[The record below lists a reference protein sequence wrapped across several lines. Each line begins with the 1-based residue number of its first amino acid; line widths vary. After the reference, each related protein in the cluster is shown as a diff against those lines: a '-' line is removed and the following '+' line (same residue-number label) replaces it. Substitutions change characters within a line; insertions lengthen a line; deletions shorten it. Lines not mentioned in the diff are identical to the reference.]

1 VSATSTESAV
11 PLIECRGLSAGYGPL
26 AAIRDVDL
34 HVMPGEVVAL
44 IGRNGAGKS
53 STLLA
58 LSGALSPKEG
68 EVRWNGD
75 VTTAPLHTRCKVGL
89 SYLTEERS
97 IIMNMSAADNL
108 RLGGVASSDAVALFP
123 ELEPLLKRTAGLMS
137 GGEQQ
142 MLALA
147 RALGRRHRVLLADEL
162 SLGLAPLVVNRLL
175 AGIRKAADEGVGILL
190 VEQHVRQAL
199 RVADRV
205 YVMDRGTIT
214 LSGAASQITGQLDQ
228 IESTYLS
235 PASSGESEHR

>member
-1 VSATSTESAV
+1 
-11 PLIECRGLSAGYGPL
+11 
-26 AAIRDVDL
+26 
-34 HVMPGEVVAL
+34 
-44 IGRNGAGKS
+44 
-53 STLLA
+53 
-58 LSGALSPKEG
+58 
-68 EVRWNGD
+68 
-75 VTTAPLHTRCKVGL
+75 L

-108 RLGGVASSDAVALFP
+108 RLGGVASADAVALFP
-123 ELEPLLKRTAGLMS
+123 ELQPLLKRTAGLLS

-147 RALGRRHRVLLADEL
+147 RALGRRPRVLLADEL

-175 AGIRKAADEGVGILL
+175 AGIRAAADQGVGILL

-214 LSGAASQITGQLDQ
+214 LSGPVSDIAEQLDQ

-235 PASSGESEHR
+235 RASDPAPEQR